1 MSTMSSGLLEVV
13 VRLEYDES
21 AERATIKSSSPFST
35 VAPGPAAV
43 SFRSSL
49 YTDLSVQTRPTLL
62 VVIVPASSIHFR
74 QSAMVEGSISVSGVI
89 VAADSPFA
97 GAAHGVGSAS
107 TGAAFAAGATAVNA
121 SSAMVEGSISVSG
134 VIVAADSPFA
144 GAAHGVGSA
153 STGAA
158 FAAGAT
164 AVNASAA
171 PSMAEG
177 STLARRFIAER
188 AAPPPAPR
196 EQCPAVM
203 RFRSHN
209 IRSAISTAADN

>member
-121 SSAMVEGSISVSG
+121 S
-134 VIVAADSPFA
+134 
-144 GAAHGVGSA
+144 
-153 STGAA
+153 
-158 FAAGAT
+158 
-164 AVNASAA
+164 AA

-209 IRSAISTAADN
+209 IRSPISTAADN